1 MFAYVPARS
10 GSKRILNKNIK
21 LFNGKPIILY
31 VIENLKKLN
40 FIKSI
45 YVSTDSEK
53 IKKICEKSG
62 AICGDLRKKSLAD
75 DKSGFMDLVKKDL
88 PRYVNLENNDKDVL
102 FVLPTAII
110 VNKKTFTL
118 AYKQYKKFNSEI
130 LMSCREFD
138 QTPYW
143 AMKTNKS
150 GNLRTIFPKKCLVN
164 SQYLESLYYD
174 SGLFYFFN
182 FNQVKKYND
191 LKNAKKIKPF
201 FVDDNSGIDV
211 NTSKDWKKL
220 EDIFEKQNND

>member
-1 MFAYVPARS
+1 MFAYIPARS

-31 VIENLKKLN
+31 VIENLKKLH

-45 YVSTDSEK
+45 YVSTDSKK
-53 IKKICEKSG
+53 IKKICEKAG

-88 PRYVNLENNDKDVL
+88 PRYIKLENNDKDVL
-102 FVLPTAII
+102 FVLATAAL
-110 VNKKTFTL
+110 VNKKNFNL

-143 AMKTNKS
+143 ALKINKS
-150 GNLRTIFPKKCLVN
+150 GNLRPLFPKECFVN
-164 SQYLESLYYD
+164 SQYLESIYYD

-182 FNQVKKYND
+182 FNKVKKYND
-191 LKNAKKIKPF
+191 LKNAKRIKPF
-201 FVDDNSGIDV
+201 YVNDDSGIDI
-211 NTSKDWKKL
+211 NTLEDWKKL
-220 EDIFEKQNND
+220 EDIFVKKNNA

>member
-1 MFAYVPARS
+1 MFAYIPARS

-21 LFNGKPIILY
+21 LFKGKPIILY

-118 AYKQYKKFNSEI
+118 AYKQYKKYNSEI

-174 SGLFYFFN
+174 TGLFYFFN

>member
-1 MFAYVPARS
+1 MFAYIPARS

-31 VIENLKKLN
+31 VIENLKKLH

-45 YVSTDSEK
+45 YVSTDSKK
-53 IKKICEKSG
+53 IKKICEKAG

-88 PRYVNLENNDKDVL
+88 PRYIKLENNDKDVL
-102 FVLPTAII
+102 FVLATAAL
-110 VNKKTFTL
+110 VNKKNFNL

-220 EDIFEKQNND
+220 EDIFEKQNNE

>member
-1 MFAYVPARS
+1 MFAYIPARS

-21 LFNGKPIILY
+21 LFKGKPIILY

-53 IKKICEKSG
+53 IKKISEKTG

-88 PRYVNLENNDKDVL
+88 PRYINLENNDKDVL

-118 AYKQYKKFNSEI
+118 AYKKYIKFNCEI

-174 SGLFYFFN
+174 AGLFYFFN

>member
-1 MFAYVPARS
+1 MFAYIPARS

-21 LFNGKPIILY
+21 LFKGKPIILY

-118 AYKQYKKFNSEI
+118 AYKKYIKFNCEI

-211 NTSKDWKKL
+211 NTAKDWKKL

>member
-1 MFAYVPARS
+1 MFAYIPARI
-10 GSKRILNKNIK
+10 GSKRIPNKNIK
-21 LFNGKPIILY
+21 LFKGKPIILY

-118 AYKQYKKFNSEI
+118 AYKKYIKFNCEI

>member
-1 MFAYVPARS
+1 MFAYIPARS

-21 LFNGKPIILY
+21 LFKGKPIILY

-118 AYKQYKKFNSEI
+118 AYKQYKKYNSEI

>member
-1 MFAYVPARS
+1 MFAYIPARS

-21 LFNGKPIILY
+21 LFKGKPIILY

-53 IKKICEKSG
+53 IKKISEKTG

-118 AYKQYKKFNSEI
+118 AYKKYIKFNCEI

-174 SGLFYFFN
+174 TGLFYFFN

-201 FVDDNSGIDV
+201 YVNDDSGIDI
-211 NTSKDWKKL
+211 NTLEDWKKL
-220 EDIFEKQNND
+220 EDIFVKKNNA